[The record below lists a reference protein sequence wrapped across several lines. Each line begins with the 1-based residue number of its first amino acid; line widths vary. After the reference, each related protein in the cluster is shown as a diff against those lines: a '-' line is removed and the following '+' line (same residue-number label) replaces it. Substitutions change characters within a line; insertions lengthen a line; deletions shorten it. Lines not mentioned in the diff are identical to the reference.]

1 MPPAPEQALRL
12 VIVDD
17 SVEAAEAIV
26 STLRNAGIAVRPQ
39 RPGSCEEL
47 TELIA
52 AQAVDLVMA
61 AQAARNVTLA
71 ETLECI
77 ITSGKDLPVVAIV
90 DQVDDAA
97 LTQALAAGVRGI
109 ALRHQPQQL
118 LGVVRTE
125 WGDLEARRML
135 RRLEAQVRETERRC
149 DALIES
155 SRDPIA

>member
-1 MPPAPEQALRL
+1 MAIGQDQALRL

-39 RPGSCEEL
+39 RTANCD
-47 TELIA
+47 ELIELIG
-52 AQAVDLVMA
+52 AQAVDLVLA
-61 AQAARNVTLA
+61 AQSATAVSLA
-71 ETLECI
+71 QVLECVK
-77 ITSGKDLPVVAIV
+77 TSGKDLPVVAVV

-109 ALRHQPQQL
+109 ALRHQPQQM

-125 WGDLEARRML
+125 WGDLEAQHAPR
-135 RRLEAQVRETERRC
+135 
-149 DALIES
+149 
-155 SRDPIA
+155 